1 VPAGATI
8 LDPFCGSGTVLQE
21 GILLGYKVIGADILQ
36 KAIKDTKENLEW
48 LRAQGSEPK
57 AQSPKLFVADVRQLS
72 KFVKQADA
80 IVTEPYLG
88 PPLKGKESRQQ
99 IEKIIDELSE
109 LYVSAFSEFRKILN
123 RNGKVVI
130 VFPAFRQGREI
141 LELPILEQIKKLGFS
156 QVNQDKLIYSRPGQK
171 VWRQIYVFQI

>member
-1 VPAGATI
+1 M
-8 LDPFCGSGTVLQE
+8 
-21 GILLGYKVIGADILQ
+21 
-36 KAIKDTKENLEW
+36 
-48 LRAQGSEPK
+48 
-57 AQSPKLFVADVRQLS
+57 
-72 KFVKQADA
+72 
-80 IVTEPYLG
+80 TEPYLG

-141 LELPILEQIKKLGFS
+141 LELPILEQIKNLGFS